1 LHLGALFIASH
12 VLSSGSVR
20 ETARR
25 FGVSASTASAA
36 VHNLESA
43 LALKLTERTAGELVT
58 LLASA
63 KTCEGL
69 QPIVAAAQQLGELV
83 GNAGTDE
90 AWASRV
96 PVKIATMERFLEV
109 ADQGSI
115 NRAAR
120 RLRLGQPQL
129 SLQIANLEK
138 FLGHRLFERQ
148 SQGSALTEEGRR
160 AYAIFSTICQTWNDL
175 RALADERYQRSAR
188 SLRIGSIIPTGSES
202 WVARCLGRLVSEWNA
217 SRSKN
222 AISLISMTADDLR
235 EALKSGRIDVA
246 ILDSVFGL
254 ESFGHR
260 ELLRTDMVAIAPPQS
275 TETTIADLLANHA
288 VCMPSVRTG
297 LGHEAMAFSQAS
309 GRRRF
314 RHRDITAA
322 DSLPVIVDLV
332 ACHGYVSFLGRVSAA
347 PIAGK
352 VRIVELGETVPM
364 SYHVAFNHRRTAA
377 EACQMIVEI
386 AAEITAGPVARD
398 AVFA

>member
-1 LHLGALFIASH
+1 
-12 VLSSGSVR
+12 
-20 ETARR
+20 
-25 FGVSASTASAA
+25 
-36 VHNLESA
+36 
-43 LALKLTERTAGELVT
+43 
-58 LLASA
+58 
-63 KTCEGL
+63 
-69 QPIVAAAQQLGELV
+69 
-83 GNAGTDE
+83 
-90 AWASRV
+90 
-96 PVKIATMERFLEV
+96 
-109 ADQGSI
+109 
-115 NRAAR
+115 
-120 RLRLGQPQL
+120 
-129 SLQIANLEK
+129 
-138 FLGHRLFERQ
+138 
-148 SQGSALTEEGRR
+148 
-160 AYAIFSTICQTWNDL
+160 
-175 RALADERYQRSAR
+175 
-188 SLRIGSIIPTGSES
+188 
-202 WVARCLGRLVSEWNA
+202 
-217 SRSKN
+217 
-222 AISLISMTADDLR
+222 
-235 EALKSGRIDVA
+235 LKSGRIDVA